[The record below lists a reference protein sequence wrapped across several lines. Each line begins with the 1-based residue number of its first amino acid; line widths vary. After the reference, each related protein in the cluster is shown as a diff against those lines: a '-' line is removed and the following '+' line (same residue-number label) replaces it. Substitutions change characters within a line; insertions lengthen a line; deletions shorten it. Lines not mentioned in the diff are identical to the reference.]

1 MKIINKILRIAQLLA
16 ALALIA
22 LYFLYEHIWVF
33 IAENV
38 PSLSFL
44 NFADTIIFLIIGIVA
59 SVPVRYIVEKI
70 VESKFM
76 L

>member
-1 MKIINKILRIAQLLA
+1 VFVA
-16 ALALIA
+16 
-22 LYFLYEHIWVF
+22 EHAPF
-33 IAENV
+33 
-38 PSLSFL
+38 LSFM
-44 NFADTIIFLIIGIVA
+44 NFADTIVFLIIGVVA